1 VTLRRCAMEY
11 VGLSIA
17 GPNARALLQ
26 GLVREDLAT
35 AAFPF
40 LSFER
45 MDIGVRRQ
53 RRADARLTSGGR
65 YFGVSSDLLPSQSP
79 TAVLRGP

>member
-45 MDIGVRRQ
+45 MDIGMIPAFDASGARM
-53 RRADARLTSGGR
+53 RA
-65 YFGVSSDLLPSQSP
+65 
-79 TAVLRGP
+79 